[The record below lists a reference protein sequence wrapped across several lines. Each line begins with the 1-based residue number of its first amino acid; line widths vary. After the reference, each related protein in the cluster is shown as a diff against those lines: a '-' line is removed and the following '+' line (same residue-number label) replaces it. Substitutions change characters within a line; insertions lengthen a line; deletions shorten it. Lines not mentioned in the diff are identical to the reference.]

1 MQLSGAFDDFKR
13 RQSGRLENVEASI
26 DGFQGI
32 LDDLAAKEAAR
43 VNAGGGAHNARPVD
57 PEYTKLYASWFRYG
71 QDEREVAQANRSG
84 ERARINAAM
93 TVGSNSDGGY
103 LAPTEW
109 DRTVLQQ
116 LMAVSPMRQIAYVVP
131 TTVNAYTTI
140 WSDRSVGSGWVGET
154 TARPATTTPQVNPV
168 AYTHGEIYA
177 YPFITQTLL
186 DDAQFDVVQWLADTV
201 AEELER
207 QEGIAFL
214 SGDGQN
220 KPRGLLTFAPGG
232 LHAASHPGGA
242 LAVVNSGHASQ
253 LTADGLINLSYG
265 LKAPY
270 RRNATWLMSSTTA
283 AVIRKMKD
291 GQGNYLWQPVT
302 VAGQPETL
310 LGYPVAIDE
319 NMPSVA
325 ADALPVAFGDFQRGY
340 VINDRSGV
348 RVLRDPYT
356 NKPYVG
362 FYTTKRVGGGVRDP
376 NAIVLQ
382 KVGA

>member
-13 RQSGRLENVEASI
+13 RQNGRLENVEASI

-32 LDDLAAKEAAR
+32 LDDIAAKEAAR

-71 QDEREVAQANRSG
+71 QDEREVAQANRAG
-84 ERARINAAM
+84 ERARVNAAM
-93 TVGSNSDGGY
+93 TVGSNNDGGY

-116 LMAVSPMRQIAYVVP
+116 MMAISPMRQIAYVVP
-131 TTVNAYTTI
+131 TTVNAYATI
-140 WSDRSVGSGWVGET
+140 WSDRSIGTGWMGET
-154 TARPATTTPQVNPV
+154 AARSATSTPQVDPV
-168 AYTHGEIYA
+168 TYTHGELYA

-186 DDAQFDVVQWLADTV
+186 DDAQFDIVQWLADTV
-201 AEELER
+201 AEEMDR

-265 LKAPY
+265 LQAPY
-270 RRNATWLMSSTTA
+270 RRNATWLMASTTA

-348 RVLRDPYT
+348 RVLRDPYS